1 MTFEWNNAKDW
12 AKVYKGTS
20 IMYEGIASYPDEK
33 IFLSKETLKKC
44 MPELKGRPVI
54 IEHQAG
60 ITPENM
66 KEHEVGYVTNCY
78 YNNETGD
85 FDCDFVIDDDTA
97 KDLLDNKGYTLSTSY
112 IAKSYGNS
120 GTFINSKY
128 DREITDLDFRHL
140 AIVKNPRYERVKV
153 YQNEVEEFDNGW
165 ITTDRIDE
173 EGNRIKIFIEGK
185 YGQSASERRR
195 KSDILANYK
204 DGDKTKFDF
213 THTRVKLSEIQKR
226 HIKTIIDKIYS
237 EFKGK
242 GLAQVE
248 VRTVGGGA
256 LGLCTSSSKGSIVG
270 LDSSLYSGK
279 VSQTDWED
287 EIKKG
292 FHPKTDN
299 KDLVTCVLTH
309 ELGHAITVNSNNDK
323 FWNEIDKVRGDYLKN
338 IKKEDV
344 KNPDFISNYARVN
357 KYEFVAEAFA
367 QGYLSKKTGKYT
379 KRVMDL
385 MKEHF
390 SKNNQLKLVA
400 EVNNEK
406 EDVIIWEENYGFGYP
421 LTEEDYEKTKQDE
434 DKKQS
439 KEKQNDTE
447 KEYNMDKIEVEQGF
461 LNSLIGLVVKQFDNA
476 KKEEKEE

>member
-112 IAKSYGNS
+112 IAKSFGNS

-153 YQNEVEEFDNGW
+153 YQNEVEEIENGGPGSGDFDHAGRPGLVGGSEPAG
-165 ITTDRIDE
+165 TGR
-173 EGNRIKIFIEGK
+173 GGK
-185 YGQSASERRR
+185 YTESGKKHWIGAKPKQ
-195 KSDILANYK
+195 
-204 DGDKTKFDF
+204 G
-213 THTRVKLSEIQKR
+213 KLFEEKSEIP
-226 HIKTIIDKIYS
+226 
-237 EFKGK
+237 
-242 GLAQVE
+242 
-248 VRTVGGGA
+248 
-256 LGLCTSSSKGSIVG
+256 
-270 LDSSLYSGK
+270 K
-279 VSQTDWED
+279 VTP
-287 EIKKG
+287 IKKVDDK
-292 FHPKTDN
+292 PREKPQYEPEKKED
-299 KDLVTCVLTH
+299 
-309 ELGHAITVNSNNDK
+309 SNND
-323 FWNEIDKVRGDYLKN
+323 FDRILK
-338 IKKEDV
+338 E
-344 KNPDFISNYARVN
+344 
-357 KYEFVAEAFA
+357 
-367 QGYLSKKTGKYT
+367 
-379 KRVMDL
+379 
-385 MKEHF
+385 
-390 SKNNQLKLVA
+390 
-400 EVNNEK
+400 
-406 EDVIIWEENYGFGYP
+406 
-421 LTEEDYEKTKQDE
+421 KQDE
-434 DKKQS
+434 SKEKNSIYKKMLTPNVEKQLRDSVKAAFYENPKAKVGDTVIDSDRIISLFSDKLLPKEYTDFSWDKAEDILFDKVKEFEKEIFKTEKS

-461 LNSLIGLVVKQFDNA
+461 LNSLIRLVVKQFDNA
-476 KKEEKEE
+476 KKEEKEEDKDLEEVLDEEEKVEDKKEEKEEEQEEKTEEKENKCKNNSVEVDYYELMKEKFNSVEVGADDKIKVVTRETAFENGKKIYG